1 MGKQS
6 HCSSSEDTAASK
18 CVVKFM
24 TEILQFQRKQRTKNI
39 RTHNNYSFASLFLF
53 WDMTSNLG
61 LLESILVNYYDI
73 NLQRTIKNLNNGYY
87 QHAK

>member
-6 HCSSSEDTAASK
+6 LCNSSEDTAASK

-39 RTHNNYSFASLFLF
+39 RTHNNYSFASLFLLRSLF
-53 WDMTSNLG
+53 FLGYDVKLG
-61 LLESILVNYYDI
+61 LVGEHLGKL
-73 NLQRTIKNLNNGYY
+73 L
-87 QHAK
+87 